1 MKAIM
6 QKQLEFPITLQVT
19 HDILAVCSL
28 SPDERLPSWSHLE
41 KNKFI
46 SITKTD
52 EELSIVCDQELV
64 PSHAKAEKGWRM
76 LRIKGQLDFSLVGI
90 LKRVITPLSEN
101 GISIY
106 AISTYDT
113 DYVLIQENQFE
124 EAIECL
130 MQFFKIEFLP

>member
-1 MKAIM
+1 MH
-6 QKQLEFPITLQVT
+6 KQNEYPITLQVT
-19 HDILAVCSL
+19 HDILAVCRL
-28 SPDERLPSWSHLE
+28 FPDDKLPQWINIE
-41 KNKFI
+41 KSKFI

-52 EELSIVCDQELV
+52 EELSIVCDQSLIDENI
-64 PSHAKAEKGWRM
+64 KAEKGWRM

-113 DYVLIQENQFE
+113 DYILIQEKQFE
-124 EAIECL
+124 EAIERL
-130 MQFFKIEFLP
+130 MQFFKIEVL